1 MAVSCT
7 LLNRGPTVAAMDRDR
22 WRVLG
27 PLLDEVLDL
36 PADSRESWLRALRDR
51 SADVAAELESML
63 SGEVVADHSGF
74 LAEPLDARLDV
85 QLEGLELGAY
95 TLERP
100 LGQGGMGYVWLA
112 RRTDG
117 RFEGQ
122 AAVKLLNLAL
132 QSPAGQARFRREG
145 SVLAR
150 LSHPGIARLFDA
162 GVSPSGQPYLV
173 LEYIDGRR
181 IDEYATER
189 ALSVEQRLILFLQ
202 VLDAV
207 GHAHANLI
215 VHRDLKPSN
224 ILVTRDGAVKLLDFG
239 IAKLLDADPAAAQS
253 GVTMDGAMALT
264 PDFAAP
270 EQASG
275 GPITTATDVYVLGV
289 LLYLLLSGQHPTAV
303 GCHTSLETVRAL
315 HERQPARL
323 ELGDLGAVV
332 DKALRKE
339 PGERYQTVAAFA
351 EDLRRYLRHESV
363 TARRSSLANR
373 TWKFVRRNRGVV
385 VAAAA
390 TFVALLVAT
399 AFSLAQM
406 HDARRQRDA
415 ALLST
420 KEDDA
425 QLEFQSIL
433 ISQLGATP
441 LTMRELLDRSRDAL
455 QREYSGDPRFQARLL
470 LQLAS
475 GYADLGDSKVRGGL
489 LARAESIAVAG
500 RYWEQ
505 LPEIRCVTADNLRSE
520 GRYDEARLLLQSADS
535 MLRATPDPVAEVT
548 CLQLGASLDAETGH
562 GEAAAPAIRRAIA
575 IRDSLGNQSDLVYIG
590 LLSTLAR
597 ALEETGDVRGAIA
610 LGRRADSLLDSTGRG
625 GTMVSAVTEHN
636 IAVALAKLG
645 ETADAEKLLQDV
657 LVRAA
662 RSDPMGHLPAQPLIH
677 YAHVAL
683 FQADRD
689 SARKYF
695 ALLATQATADTN
707 PYWQGRALF
716 GLAEAQLQSGQLVEA
731 GHTMAQLR
739 PISGNPKLSSTDDQ
753 IVDMRVLEGWIAL
766 STGHAAAARDSVV
779 AALRSAGYFAGKQ
792 RAVFRTALILA
803 AEAAL
808 ASGKPADALRFAR
821 DARQLATRDSLTE
834 TRSAYVGEAR
844 LVEARALLA
853 AGDTAAART
862 TVDQAVVGLR
872 AGAGTGHPRTREAVA
887 LLASLS
893 PAPR

>member
-1 MAVSCT
+1 
-7 LLNRGPTVAAMDRDR
+7 MDRDR
-22 WRVLG
+22 WRVLE

-36 PADSRESWLRALRDR
+36 PAGERDSWLRELRGR
-51 SADVAAELESML
+51 SPDVAAELESLL
-63 SGEVVADHSGF
+63 SGESIADSSGF
-74 LAEPLDARLDV
+74 LATPLDARLDAR
-85 QLEGLELGAY
+85 LEGLELGAY

-100 LGQGGMGYVWLA
+100 LGQGGMGSVWLA

-132 QSPAGQARFRREG
+132 LSPIGQTRFRREG

-173 LEYIDGRR
+173 LEYVDGQP
-181 IDEYATER
+181 IDEYATEH
-189 ALSVEQRLILFLQ
+189 ALSVDQRLVLFLQ

-224 ILVTRDGAVKLLDFG
+224 ILVTRDGAAKLLDFG
-239 IAKLLDADPAAAQS
+239 IAKLIDADAIAEQS
-253 GVTMDGAMALT
+253 GVTLDGTIALT

-303 GCHTSLETVRAL
+303 GCHTSMETVRAL

-351 EDLRRYLRHESV
+351 EDLRRYLRHEPV
-363 TARRSSLANR
+363 TARRSSLAYR

-385 VAAAA
+385 VAASA
-390 TFVALLVAT
+390 TFVALLAAT
-399 AFSLAQM
+399 AFSVAQM
-406 HDARRQRDA
+406 HNARRQRDA
-415 ALLST
+415 ALLSS
-420 KEDDA
+420 KEVDA

-433 ISQLGATP
+433 ISQLGDTP

-455 QREYSGDPRFQARLL
+455 QREYAGDPRFQARLL

-475 GYADLGDSKVRGGL
+475 GYSDLGDSKVRGAL

-500 RYWEQ
+500 QYWEQ
-505 LPEIRCVTADNLRSE
+505 LPEIRCVAADNLRTE
-520 GRYDEARLLLQSADS
+520 GRYDEARRLMQSADS
-535 MLRATPDPVAEVT
+535 MLRAAPNPEVEVS
-548 CLQLGASLDAETGH
+548 CLQMQAGLEI
-562 GEAAAPAIRRAIA
+562 EAGMKKGTLATIRRAIA
-575 IRDSLGNQSDLVYIG
+575 IRDSLGHQSDMVYVG
-590 LLSTLAR
+590 LLSTLAG
-597 ALEETGDVRGAIA
+597 ALEEAGDFRGAIA
-610 LGRRADSLLDSTGRG
+610 VDRRADSLMDSTGRG
-625 GTMVSAVTEHN
+625 GTMVSAIMEHN
-636 IAVALAKLG
+636 LAVALTKLG
-645 ETADAEKLLQDV
+645 ETADAERLLQDV

-662 RSDPMGHLPAQPLIH
+662 RSDPTGHLPSQLLIH
-677 YAHVAL
+677 YAHAAL

-695 ALLATQATADTN
+695 AILAAQATADTN

-731 GHTMAQLR
+731 GHTMARLR

-766 STGHAAAARDSVV
+766 SSGHAAAARDSVV
-779 AALRSAGYFAGKQ
+779 EALRSAGYFAGKH
-792 RAVFRTALILA
+792 RAVFRSALILA

-808 ASGKPADALRFAR
+808 ASGKPADALHFAR
-821 DARQLATRDSLTE
+821 DARQLATRDSLAE

-853 AGDTAAART
+853 SSDTGAARAT
-862 TVDQAVVGLR
+862 LGQAVVGLR
-872 AGAGTGHPRTREAVA
+872 TGAGDGHPRTREATA

-893 PAPR
+893 PAPH